1 MQIPIQ
7 MEMHISG
14 RTADSDS
21 PYIYKEKERG
31 DERMDTTMKET
42 RTPEASRKTLTR
54 LVLAGI
60 FAAITYVVFTFLSIP
75 VPLPSGKVSVHLGN
89 AFVALGALLLGG
101 VYGGIGGAI
110 GLTIGDLLDPVYIV
124 EAPATF
130 SIKLALGLIVG
141 LVAHKIGHINTE
153 TNQKKVLGWTIAAV
167 IAGMVFNTIADPG
180 IRYFYKL
187 LILGKPAAEVTFAI
201 NFVVTLVNSV
211 ISTFVTVIL
220 YQALRKPLRSIGLY
234 D

>member
-1 MQIPIQ
+1 
-7 MEMHISG
+7 MHISG

-89 AFVALGALLLGG
+89 AFVALGALLLG
-101 VYGGIGGAI
+101 VS
-110 GLTIGDLLDPVYIV
+110 D
-124 EAPATF
+124 
-130 SIKLALGLIVG
+130 
-141 LVAHKIGHINTE
+141 
-153 TNQKKVLGWTIAAV
+153 W
-167 IAGMVFNTIADPG
+167 
-180 IRYFYKL
+180 L
-187 LILGKPAAEVTFAI
+187 LIRLDISIPKPIRRKYWDGPSPLLSLVWSSIPSQILESVT
-201 NFVVTLVNSV
+201 S
-211 ISTFVTVIL
+211 ISF
-220 YQALRKPLRSIGLY
+220 
-234 D
+234 